1 MMAMSQAG
9 WEIEFYA
16 DARGDSP
23 VLEFVNDLPAQ
34 DQAKIRNAIRLLR
47 EFGVLLKMPHARP
60 LTGHKPLWELRPGS
74 IRVLNF
80 AHVGR
85 RFVIL
90 HAFRKKGQKTA
101 SRQIT
106 IAERRLA
113 DLLEREEE

>member
-1 MMAMSQAG
+1 MTMQETG
-9 WEIEFYA
+9 WRIEFYTNA
-16 DARGDSP
+16 QGKSP
-23 VLEFVNDLPAQ
+23 VVDFINDLPAH
-34 DQAKIRNAIRLLR
+34 DRAKIRNALRLLR

-74 IRVLNF
+74 IRVLYF

-90 HAFRKKGQKTA
+90 HAFRKKGQKTP
-101 SRQIT
+101 SRHIT
-106 IAERRLA
+106 TAERRLA

>member
-1 MMAMSQAG
+1 MTMSQTG

-16 DARGDSP
+16 DARGKSP
-23 VLEFVNDLPAQ
+23 VLEFINDLSAQ

-74 IRVLNF
+74 IRVFYF

-90 HAFRKKGQKTA
+90 HAFRKKGQKTQ
-101 SRQIT
+101 SRQIAM
-106 IAERRLA
+106 AERRLA